1 MNIISDSDIIKARFI
16 DYILDSSIFSTDSL
30 CIGHEVMYGTNRL
43 FADMV
48 LVMSDKLYAFEIKS
62 RNDDLRRIE
71 NQLLNY
77 NRIFDYVFVITT
89 ENHVAQVRALP
100 NAKIGIFIFS
110 QDGTFREVK
119 KAPILQTFSK
129 EDALNTI
136 PATFLRRYFS
146 ANSKLTADQIRLSLL
161 KQKKSIIKECLHTY
175 MKNKISYK
183 YNNFISEKGESVHFE
198 DISILSLR
206 NYSVLK

>member
-1 MNIISDSDIIKARFI
+1 MNIISNPDVIKARFI
-16 DYILDSSIFSTDSL
+16 DYILDNSFYSTDNL
-30 CIGHEVMYGTNRL
+30 CIGQEVMYGTNRL

-48 LVMSDKLYAFEIKS
+48 LITGDKLYAFEVKS

-77 NRIFDYVFVITT
+77 KKIFDYVFVITA
-89 ENHVAQVRALP
+89 ENHIAQVKALSKM
-100 NAKIGIFIFS
+100 KIGIFMFN
-110 QDGTFREVK
+110 QDGAFHEIK

-136 PATFLRRYFS
+136 PATFLKKYFS
-146 ANSKLTADQIRLSLL
+146 TNSKLTADQVRLSLL
-161 KQKKSIIKECLHTY
+161 KQKKSVIKECLHAY
-175 MKNKISYK
+175 MKSKISYK
-183 YNNFISEKGESVHFE
+183 YDNFMNEKGESVHFE